1 MCMIVDDAN
10 KQSKWYILL
19 VYTICREQ
27 HYRML
32 HTLTEVWRWGQ
43 MMPFGTAVIYS
54 AKESCLQFDDPCLDA
69 TYTSC
74 FLSVKL

>member
-1 MCMIVDDAN
+1 MTIDGKTGVHVLCLRATVLGDQRMCMIVDDAN

-32 HTLTEVWRWGQ
+32 HTLT
-43 MMPFGTAVIYS
+43 
-54 AKESCLQFDDPCLDA
+54 
-69 TYTSC
+69 
-74 FLSVKL
+74 